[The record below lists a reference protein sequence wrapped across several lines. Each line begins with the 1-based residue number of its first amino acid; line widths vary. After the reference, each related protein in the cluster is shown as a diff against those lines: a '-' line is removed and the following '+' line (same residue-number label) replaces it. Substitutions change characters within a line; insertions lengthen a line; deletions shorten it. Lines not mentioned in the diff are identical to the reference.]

1 MKNYTSQIMYL
12 ISNDKYKLPYL
23 IVLFLVIS
31 FLDILGLGLIAPYI
45 EILTGQEGVYFQR
58 VDGALKSSDINL
70 SNKDTIILISIA
82 LIIVFFIKSVGNILL
97 SWLILRFVHSKEVSL
112 RFELIKSYY
121 NHNYEDMIS
130 NRSSDSIE
138 NIISL
143 VPFFVFNTFQPLLKI
158 ISDLIIC
165 LAIITFL
172 LFSVGNISLL
182 LLIFLILIVLTYN
195 KIFANRMI
203 SYGKKSSQGQKAIIK
218 SVQETLSGL
227 KEIKILNKETFFT
240 NEVFKGAREYANNKI
255 KISLINT
262 SPSFVFEFLIITCM
276 TVFIMIYV
284 SIKGTNIINLLPV
297 LGMLALAIFRMVPK
311 AGTISSDIVKI
322 NSGKYATGKIYD
334 ILSYNETTK
343 RFKNKNIPN
352 TDDEFKSLKLRGI
365 KYKYPGTEKYVFK
378 GINLDIKKG
387 EQIGIRGSSGSGKTT
402 LIDIVLGHLEPTE
415 GQIYFNNNPLNKA
428 NYYKFLDIAS
438 YIPQEVFLIDD
449 TLKKN
454 ITLSQTSL
462 FKDEKLSDA
471 IEKANLSEFVESLD
485 LKYDAIVGEGGIN
498 LSGGQRQRI
507 AIARSFYHS
516 RNFIIFDESTSSLDP
531 ITESKIIKEISK
543 LSNNNTI
550 IIISHRNETL
560 ENCNRIFEINNGE
573 LEVVR

>member
-1 MKNYTSQIMYL
+1 MYL